1 MSKYS
6 NFAKNLDAAF
16 KTARDEYAAAY
27 AKYEQ
32 AARAAMDAQH
42 RAPDDTAISYEL
54 RKAKAEAARVEQ
66 KAAFD
71 EVCKRVWPD
80 FNRKRAE
87 LRADLEKAIAADSIV
102 DPAALDNNAVY
113 LMDSGTMTAADYAA
127 FAEKYSGNHTMLK
140 LIAAHANAA
149 AATAEPQERAALNL
163 VYNDCKDGNSTAMR
177 AFDELSQVANRC
189 SGQRY
194 DGCKDSTAVIV
205 EMGARWEELTANAI
219 EEF

>member
-1 MSKYS
+1 MTPKQER
-6 NFAKNLDAAF
+6 ALAALISCP
-16 KTARDEYAAAY
+16 T
-27 AKYEQ
+27 
-32 AARAAMDAQH
+32 ARAA
-42 RAPDDTAISYEL
+42 
-54 RKAKAEAARVEQ
+54 AKAAGLSESALRRYKKDPEFQAEY
-66 KAAFD
+66 
-71 EVCKRVWPD
+71 
-80 FNRKRAE
+80 RKRTE

-113 LMDSGTMTAADYAA
+113 LMDSGTMTEADYAA
-127 FAEKYSGNHTMLK
+127 FAEKSSGNHTMLK

-149 AATAEPQERAALNL
+149 AATAEPQERAVLNL

-194 DGCKDSTAVIV
+194 DGCKDSTAVVV

>member
-16 KTARDEYAAAY
+16 KTARDEYAAVY

-32 AARAAMDAQH
+32 AERAAMDAQH

-113 LMDSGTMTAADYAA
+113 LMDSGTMTAADYVA
-127 FAEKYSGNHTMLK
+127 FAEKYSGNHTMLMPSGVIWHRSRFEM
-140 LIAAHANAA
+140 LLAPPH
-149 AATAEPQERAALNL
+149 AATTVKPVMYPCACRF
-163 VYNDCKDGNSTAMR
+163 S
-177 AFDELSQVANRC
+177 
-189 SGQRY
+189 
-194 DGCKDSTAVIV
+194 I
-205 EMGARWEELTANAI
+205 I
-219 EEF
+219 

>member
-1 MSKYS
+1 MSKYR
-6 NFAKNLDAAF
+6 NFAKTLDAAF

-32 AARAAMDAQH
+32 AERAAMDAQH

-66 KAAFD
+66 KTAFD

-127 FAEKYSGNHTMLK
+127 FAEKYSGTPTMLK

-149 AATAEPQERAALNL
+149 AATAEPQERAVLNL

-177 AFDELSQVANRC
+177 AFDELSQVANR
-189 SGQRY
+189 SR
-194 DGCKDSTAVIV
+194 
-205 EMGARWEELTANAI
+205 R
-219 EEF
+219 

>member
-102 DPAALDNNAVY
+102 DPAALDNNAV
-113 LMDSGTMTAADYAA
+113 
-127 FAEKYSGNHTMLK
+127 
-140 LIAAHANAA
+140 
-149 AATAEPQERAALNL
+149 
-163 VYNDCKDGNSTAMR
+163 
-177 AFDELSQVANRC
+177 
-189 SGQRY
+189 
-194 DGCKDSTAVIV
+194 
-205 EMGARWEELTANAI
+205 
-219 EEF
+219 

>member
-1 MSKYS
+1 MSKY
-6 NFAKNLDAAF
+6 NKFAKNLDAAF

-32 AARAAMDAQH
+32 AERAAMDAQH

-127 FAEKYSGNHTMLK
+127 FAELK
-140 LIAAHANAA
+140 WAH
-149 AATAEPQERAALNL
+149 
-163 VYNDCKDGNSTAMR
+163 DGKN
-177 AFDELSQVANRC
+177 
-189 SGQRY
+189 
-194 DGCKDSTAVIV
+194 
-205 EMGARWEELTANAI
+205 
-219 EEF
+219 

>member
-1 MSKYS
+1 MGKYNS
-6 NFAKNLDAAF
+6 FAKNLDAAF

-32 AARAAMDAQH
+32 AERAAMDAQH

-80 FNRKRAE
+80 FNRKLAE
-87 LRADLEKAIAADSIV
+87 LRADLEQAIAADSIV
-102 DPAALDNNAVY
+102 DPAALDSNAVY
-113 LMDSGTMTAADYAA
+113 LLDSGTMTAADYAA

-149 AATAEPQERAALNL
+149 AATAEPQERAALNR
-163 VYNDCKDGNSTAMR
+163 VYNDCKDGNNATLR
-177 AFDELSQVANRC
+177 AWNELSQVAKRC

-194 DGCKDSTAVIV
+194 EGCKDSPAVIV
-205 EMGARWEELTANAI
+205 EMGTRWDELTANAI
-219 EEF
+219 EDF

>member
-1 MSKYS
+1 M
-6 NFAKNLDAAF
+6 
-16 KTARDEYAAAY
+16 
-27 AKYEQ
+27 
-32 AARAAMDAQH
+32 
-42 RAPDDTAISYEL
+42 
-54 RKAKAEAARVEQ
+54 
-66 KAAFD
+66 
-71 EVCKRVWPD
+71 WPD

-127 FAEKYSGNHTMLK
+127 FAEKYSGNHTMLT

-149 AATAEPQERAALNL
+149 AATAEPQERAVLNL

-194 DGCKDSTAVIV
+194 DGCKDSNAVIV

>member
-1 MSKYS
+1 MSKY
-6 NFAKNLDAAF
+6 NRFAKDLDAAF
-16 KTARDEYAAAY
+16 KASRDAY
-27 AKYEQ
+27 AKAYSQYAQ
-32 AARAAMDAQH
+32 AERAAKDAQR
-42 RAPDDTAISYEL
+42 RAPDDTNYSYAL
-54 RKAKAEAARVEQ
+54 RKAETEVERVE
-66 KAAFD
+66 KKELFE
-71 EVCKRVWPD
+71 EVRKNVWSV
-80 FNRKRAE
+80 FNSKRAE
-87 LRADLEKAIAADSIV
+87 LRAELEKAIAADCIT
-102 DPAALDNNAVY
+102 DPAALDTNAVY
-113 LMDSGTMTAADYAA
+113 LLDSGTMTAADYAA

-149 AATAEPQERAALNL
+149 AATAEPQERAVLNL